1 MMDGALALKCNAK
14 INIGLFIKGRRP
26 DGYHEIE
33 TVYYPVMDMFDDLTV
48 QRLDGAEAPVLKVS
62 GLAVPG
68 NSEENLC
75 VRAWKVI
82 KELRPE
88 MPAVTMR
95 LHKRIPVGSG
105 LGGGSSNAAF
115 VLRALNFLFALGYS
129 QEELKEIGLKLG
141 ADVPFFLENRP
152 ILARGIGEKFSEV
165 RFNFP
170 YRIEIMTQ
178 PIHSDTTLAYKEI
191 DLLKC
196 SLHKNLERLITSL
209 DVRLWKDHIVND
221 FEPTVFRRFPEL
233 LRVKNYL
240 YKKGALYAS
249 MSGTGSAVYGIFK
262 I

>member
-1 MMDGALALKCNAK
+1 MDGALALKCNAK
-14 INIGLFIKGRRP
+14 INIGLFIKGKRP

-33 TVYYPVMDMFDDLTV
+33 TVYYPVMDMYDDLTV
-48 QRLDGAEAPVLKVS
+48 QRLEGADAPVLKLT
-62 GLAVPG
+62 GLNVPG
-68 NSEENLC
+68 NPEDNLC
-75 VRAWKVI
+75 IRAWKAL
-82 KELRPE
+82 KALRPE

-95 LHKRIPVGSG
+95 LHKRIPVGAG

-115 VLRALNFLFALGYS
+115 VLRALNFLFALDYS
-129 QEELKEIGLKLG
+129 LDELKEIGVKLG

-152 ILARGIGEKFSEV
+152 LLARGIGDKFFEIKL
-165 RFNFP
+165 NLP

-178 PIHSDTTLAYKEI
+178 PIQSDTALAYKEI
-191 DLLKC
+191 DLQKC

-209 DVRLWKDHIVND
+209 DIRLWKDHIVND

-262 I
+262 M